1 MIIHLCFKKS
11 TINKTKAVQPKFDVD
26 EPLIELNLQ
35 WLEKQILKEM
45 KMERTINNPAA
56 TSESATSST
65 STSSTKLD
73 LSIATAM
80 RERIEDLAIQREG
93 WENTLLSRSNQ
104 ALYSIFKEC
113 VSLYR
118 DLTTGDNLKEKKI
131 GFRDHIN
138 LKGYKFKE
146 SSPLSLK
153 VIRCIFGDK
162 DRRRLS
168 TYHTVLR
175 VAIADNWSLE
185 EVAAKIAERGGVQE
199 ISVRKANA
207 MSQKDKAIAA
217 QAALLNQSVASI
229 DSHQLKSKHNSEQN
243 EQQAVAV
250 VTQLQDGT
258 YSVHCIVHSNTA
270 VNAALAAYFNAN
282 KSDLQKVTAQ
292 QQALLEAELRSKL
305 INSAAVP
312 ANDALAE
319 ITA

>member
-1 MIIHLCFKKS
+1 MTNS
-11 TINKTKAVQPKFDVD
+11 
-26 EPLIELNLQ
+26 
-35 WLEKQILKEM
+35 
-45 KMERTINNPAA
+45 INNAA
-56 TSESATSST
+56 TNNTAPISKKAST
-65 STSSTKLD
+65 TPVDMT
-73 LSIATAM
+73 IATAM
-80 RERIEDLAIQREG
+80 RERIEDLAIQREV
-93 WENTLLSRSNQ
+93 WEGTQLTRTNQ
-104 ALYSIFKEC
+104 GLYSIFDEC
-113 VSLYR
+113 LSLHR
-118 DLTTGDNLKEKKI
+118 DLTEGENLKEKKI
-131 GFRDHIN
+131 GFKDHIN

-175 VAIADNWSLE
+175 VAITEGWSLG
-185 EVAAKIAERGGVQE
+185 EVATKITERGGVQE

-229 DSHQLKSKHNSEQN
+229 DSQQLKLKHNSEQN

-250 VTQLQDGT
+250 ITQHQDGT
-258 YSVHCIVHSNTA
+258 FSVHCVVHSNTA

-292 QQALLEAELRSKL
+292 QQSTLANAVQSTL
-305 INSAAVP
+305 IEQAANA
-312 ANDALAE
+312 ANDINA
-319 ITA
+319 TAAA